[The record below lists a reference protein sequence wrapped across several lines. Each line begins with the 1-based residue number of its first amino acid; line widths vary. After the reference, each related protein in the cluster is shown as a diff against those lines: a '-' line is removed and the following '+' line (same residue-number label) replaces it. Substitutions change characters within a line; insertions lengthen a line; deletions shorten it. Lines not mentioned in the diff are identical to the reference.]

1 WPAISRALEATLLRV
16 YRQRRDPTVDD
27 PGPRASLCQRA
38 TRPRLRR
45 PQERTRRTRRALDG
59 PHAAYAPGAGGRL
72 RGGGRGKGPRLGV
85 AVTAAC
91 AALPPRG
98 GRTATSTRG
107 ARDLDR
113 TPGHV
118 PVCPVAVWD
127 RQAAARGSPR
137 GTHGAI
143 TSATRGR

>member
-1 WPAISRALEATLLRV
+1 MSFHFIPDVVHDELGRKHREPMPCLAQIPAPWPAISRALEATLLRV

-72 RGGGRGKGPRLGV
+72 AVEGG
-85 AVTAAC
+85 A
-91 AALPPRG
+91 
-98 GRTATSTRG
+98 GRTR
-107 ARDLDR
+107 
-113 TPGHV
+113 V
-118 PVCPVAVWD
+118 
-127 RQAAARGSPR
+127 
-137 GTHGAI
+137 
-143 TSATRGR
+143 